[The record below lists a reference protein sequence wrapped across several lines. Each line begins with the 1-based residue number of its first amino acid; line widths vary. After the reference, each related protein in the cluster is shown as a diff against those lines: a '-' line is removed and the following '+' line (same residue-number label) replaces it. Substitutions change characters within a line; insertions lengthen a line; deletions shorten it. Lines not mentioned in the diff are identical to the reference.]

1 MSITVHHMVERYWQ
15 TIVTA
20 RQIVYKTQEAPFSHA
35 QYSCYFYHLKSGD
48 LISPHGGLL
57 IPENAQVDLPDCLFV
72 RAVRQ
77 LVPVCKWKHIHHA
90 TAS

>member
-1 MSITVHHMVERYWQ
+1 MVERYWQ

-20 RQIVYKTQEAPFSHA
+20 KAIQNQADSIQNPGSTFNQA
-35 QYSCYFYHLKSGD
+35 QYSCYFYHRKSGD

-77 LVPVCKWKHIHHA
+77 LVPVCKWKHIHHGI
-90 TAS
+90 AS